1 MGGGVSRLID
11 AEKTSWAKK
20 HNLEVDAQRAA
31 QQIAMLKKFKRR
43 LYLCYKE
50 NSMMGLKYQHW
61 FITDGQM
68 VIEFGNGDVLENT
81 VTVHNIPKH
90 DYIVDQEFVMTKA
103 VKNRMKRVC
112 GMTNYSLGLRNCEH
126 VAHYIQSGVWVCFQM
141 TKNGALKDLFVEVM
155 KKNAQHVNVLP
166 DELKDE
172 PQGVVTIYPEC
183 DLHMTITV
191 PMKSGLTQAETDN
204 AYNILFLGPTGSGK
218 STLINQL
225 FNATVCKTGA
235 TAESVTRELQFAQ
248 GTATVTRTFMKDGV
262 RVSKMIQVRKINV
275 IDTIG
280 FCDTVFTATQILS
293 MIKSSVKVN
302 MAHIDRVVIVCSNRI
317 ERDHATAIKQF
328 MGWLQYEQ
336 YKNNFVFIYNKADGL
351 TEGEKKQNILAMIDV
366 LDASLTE
373 GTVKSS
379 NTVRA
384 KKVKMNL
391 ALGFPPNAT
400 YSQVQNDLTQL
411 RDALTLDVSLQGQSR
426 IPVSES
432 MCTIL

>member
-1 MGGGVSRLID
+1 MGGGVSKLID

-20 HNLEVDAQRAA
+20 HNLEVDIQRAA
-31 QQIAMLKKFKRR
+31 QQIGMLKKFKKR
-43 LYLCYKE
+43 LFICYKE

-61 FITDGQM
+61 FITDGRM

-90 DYIVDQEFVMTKA
+90 DYVVDQEFTMTED
-103 VKNRMKRVC
+103 VKERMKRVC

-141 TKNGALKDLFVEVM
+141 TKKGALKDLFVEVM

-172 PQGVVTIYPEC
+172 PNGVTTIYLDC
-183 DLHMTITV
+183 DRSMNLTV
-191 PMKSGLTQAETDN
+191 AMKRGLTQAETDN

-218 STLINQL
+218 STLINHL

-235 TAESVTRELQFAQ
+235 TAVSVTRELQFAQ
-248 GTATVTRTFMKDGV
+248 GTTTLTRTYMKDGV

-280 FCDTVFTATQILS
+280 FCDTVFSATQILS

-336 YKNNFVFIYNKADGL
+336 YKSNFVFIYNKADGL
-351 TEGEKKQNILAMIDV
+351 TEGEKKQNILAMTEI
-366 LDASLTE
+366 LEASLTE

-379 NTVRA
+379 NETRA
-384 KKVKMNL
+384 QKVKMNL

-400 YSQVQNDLTQL
+400 YSDIENDHTLL
-411 RDALTLDVSLQGQSR
+411 FDALTLDVSLKGQSR

-432 MCTIL
+432 MCSIL